1 MDILQE
7 LIALDKAAAARVEQV
22 RAEQSRLLEET
33 GRTAADENGQAIE
46 RERRRLEEFRAE
58 QERALSEKQTSTRAA
73 QAAQIKR
80 LDEVFAANRS
90 DWIAEIFRNITEV

>member
-22 RAEQSRLLEET
+22 RAEQFRLLEET
-33 GRTAADENGQAIE
+33 GRTAADENDQAVE
-46 RERRRLEEFRAE
+46 RERRRLEDFRAE
-58 QERALSEKQTSTRAA
+58 QERALSEKEISTGAA